1 MPRPGFYNDNEYRAY
16 PFVFRTSYPGP
27 ALPDSAIVDAGLIMG
42 LDSGYNPAEHS
53 VWLSSISRSSG
64 VLTFTFASDAPGAAT
79 QTLSFECS
87 AAATEEW
94 LSVFG
99 ESGTIAGVANECD
112 PAPVWEGF
120 LVVGALEPLLEQIAD
135 NEIVAYPSKARV
147 LEPGRVQ
154 SLLKSY
160 LRSVNVGNF
169 ARVRALPAP
178 ECDDGSSAG
187 VEDEVVVNAT
197 CMQGNIR
204 FKEGY
209 HCRIRQIERTNEINI
224 SADLTAGDTDFSP
237 LCEHGGDLPLYAGEP
252 FDAVTGFY
260 GGGPACN
267 QVISTINGLG
277 GPNISLIAG
286 TGVTI
291 TTNSADKTITI
302 ARAQNNLVGGCGAEA
317 GAP

>member
-27 ALPDSAIVDAGLIMG
+27 ALPDAAIVDAGLIMG

-53 VWLSSISRSSG
+53 VWLSSISRAGG

-79 QTLSFECS
+79 QNLSFVCS
-87 AAATEEW
+87 TAAEEW

-99 ESGTIAGVANECD
+99 ESGVIAGVPSACD
-112 PAPVWEGF
+112 PAPIWEGF
-120 LVVGALEPLLEQIAD
+120 LVVGALATLLEQIAD
-135 NEIVAYPSKARV
+135 NSTVTYPSQARV

-154 SLLKSY
+154 SLLKGY

-169 ARVRALPAP
+169 TRVRALPAP
-178 ECDDGSSAG
+178 ECDDSSTA
-187 VEDEVVVNAT
+187 VDENEVVVNAT

-204 FKEGY
+204 VKEGY

-224 SADLTAGDTDFSP
+224 SADRTAGDTEFSP
-237 LCEHGGDLPLYAGEP
+237 LCEHGGDLPLYDDEP
-252 FDAVTGFY
+252 FDAATGFY

-267 QVISTINGLG
+267 QVISAINGIG
-277 GPNISLIAG
+277 GPNVSLIAG

-291 TTNSADKTITI
+291 TTNPTDKTITI
-302 ARAQNNLVGGCGAEA
+302 ALAQNNLVGGCGTEA
-317 GAP
+317 GT